1 MSEYN
6 YLENITDNRNTIEDE
21 VANEFDIL
29 NDQIIKFTEGRGEIV
44 YSLMFDDEKKIW
56 FGDEAMDECFF
67 IDFLSHLK
75 NEDLENFEL
84 KNRLACVSY
93 NTTYPVLF
101 HSPLAEMKSNSFIIC
116 QNKSDLRERIKMIVQ
131 TQSFKNSLFR
141 AKKGSL
147 MQKESS
153 VYKISFFQINQQT
166 ILFAAEYNETSHQ
179 WFGYFSIGST
189 KDDAQIYTDQANN
202 LNDLE
207 NNLKEKL
214 KFEKNIDISSIT
226 PIPSVR
232 TIPSRLLFKLF
243 NKSCENIDI
252 ARNCKIVQTK
262 LDQIV
267 PDGTTIIG

>member
-6 YLENITDNRNTIEDE
+6 YLKNVTDNRDSIEDE

-29 NDQIIKFTEGRGEIV
+29 NDEITKFTEGRGEIV

-56 FGDEAMDECFF
+56 FGDAAMDECFF

-84 KNRLACVSY
+84 KNRLACISY

-101 HSPLAEMKSNSFIIC
+101 HSPLAEMKFNSFIIC
-116 QNKSDLRERIKMIVQ
+116 KNTLELRERIKMIVQ

-179 WFGYFSIGST
+179 WFGYFSIGSI
-189 KDDAQIYTDQANN
+189 DEEAQIYTDQADNLDELKNN
-202 LNDLE
+202 LN
-207 NNLKEKL
+207 EKL
-214 KFEKNIDISSIT
+214 KQEKNIDLSST
-226 PIPSVR
+226 PQIPSVAK
-232 TIPSRLLFKLF
+232 IQPRLLFKLF
-243 NKSCENIDI
+243 NKSCENIEI

-267 PDGTTIIG
+267 PGGPTTIG